1 MEAGNYLIW
10 SAHHRKEVAP
20 DSKPKNNMKLNI
32 WTLFIV
38 FFLVVPSRLTAQE
51 PPDRFMLEAG
61 LVGGSGDACPG
72 HYVRV
77 TGQVV
82 GPLSLYGM
90 VENYRCQDLT
100 GSANRIGV
108 SVLAA
113 RSNWLVR
120 PELRTGIEYDGG
132 TVSQTFGAGLVLGQ
146 RYGARTTVHLGNV
159 FDDPIVLFHIGGYLR
174 F

>member
-1 MEAGNYLIW
+1 
-10 SAHHRKEVAP
+10 
-20 DSKPKNNMKLNI
+20 MKLNI
-32 WTLFIV
+32 WILFI
-38 FFLVVPSRLTAQE
+38 FFSLVAPSRLLAQE

-61 LVGGSGDACPG
+61 LVGGGGEACPA
-72 HYVRV
+72 HYIRV

-100 GSANRIGV
+100 GSAIRIGV
-108 SVLAA
+108 SVLTA

-132 TVSQTFGAGLVLGQ
+132 TVSQTFGVGLVLGR

-159 FDDPIVLFHIGGYLR
+159 FDDPIVLFHMGGYLR

>member
-1 MEAGNYLIW
+1 MLRI
-10 SAHHRKEVAP
+10 
-20 DSKPKNNMKLNI
+20 
-32 WTLFIV
+32 LFVVSI
-38 FFLVVPSRLTAQE
+38 LVVPSQLIAQE
-51 PPDRFMLEAG
+51 SPDRFMLEAG

-72 HYVRV
+72 HYIRV

-90 VENYRCQDLT
+90 VENYRCLSLT
-100 GSANRIGV
+100 GTANRIGV

-113 RSNWLVR
+113 RSTWLVR

-132 TVSQTFGAGLVLGQ
+132 DVSQNVGIGVVLGR

-159 FDDPIVLFHIGGYLR
+159 FDDILVLFQMGGYLR

>member
-1 MEAGNYLIW
+1 MLRI
-10 SAHHRKEVAP
+10 
-20 DSKPKNNMKLNI
+20 
-32 WTLFIV
+32 LFVVSI
-38 FFLVVPSRLTAQE
+38 LVVPSQLIAQE
-51 PPDRFMLEAG
+51 SPDRFMLEAG

-72 HYVRV
+72 HYIRV

-90 VENYRCQDLT
+90 VENYRCLSLT
-100 GSANRIGV
+100 GTANRIGV

-113 RSNWLVR
+113 RSTWLVR

-132 TVSQTFGAGLVLGQ
+132 DVSQNIGIGVVLGR
-146 RYGARTTVHLGNV
+146 RYGARTNVHLGNV
-159 FDDPIVLFHIGGYLR
+159 FDDILVLFQMGGYLR

>member
-1 MEAGNYLIW
+1 MLRILYIV
-10 SAHHRKEVAP
+10 SV
-20 DSKPKNNMKLNI
+20 
-32 WTLFIV
+32 LF
-38 FFLVVPSRLTAQE
+38 VPSQLLAQE
-51 PPDRFMLEAG
+51 SPDRFMLEAG

-72 HYVRV
+72 RYIRV

-90 VENYRCQDLT
+90 VENYRCQNLT
-100 GSANRIGV
+100 GTANRIGV

-113 RSNWLVR
+113 RSTWLVR

-132 TVSQTFGAGLVLGQ
+132 DVSQNIGIGVVLGR

-159 FDDPIVLFHIGGYLR
+159 FDDILVLFQMGGYLR

>member
-1 MEAGNYLIW
+1 MRI
-10 SAHHRKEVAP
+10 
-20 DSKPKNNMKLNI
+20 KLWI
-32 WTLFIV
+32 LFVVFLLVGPSTL
-38 FFLVVPSRLTAQE
+38 LAQE
-51 PPDRFMLEAG
+51 SSDRFMLEAG
-61 LVGGSGDACPG
+61 FVGGSGDACPG
-72 HYVRV
+72 RYIRV

-90 VENYRCQDLT
+90 VENYRCHNLT
-100 GSANRIGV
+100 GTANRIGV

-132 TVSQTFGAGLVLGQ
+132 HVSPNIEVGLVLGQ
-146 RYGARTTVHLGNV
+146 RYGARTSVHLGNV
-159 FDDPIVLFHIGGYLR
+159 FDDFIVLFQMGGYLR

>member
-1 MEAGNYLIW
+1 MEIML
-10 SAHHRKEVAP
+10 R
-20 DSKPKNNMKLNI
+20 
-32 WTLFIV
+32 TLFIV
-38 FFLVVPSRLTAQE
+38 SILVVPSPLLAQE
-51 PPDRFMLEAG
+51 SPDRFMLEAG

-72 HYVRV
+72 HYIRV
-77 TGQVV
+77 SGQIT

-90 VENYRCQDLT
+90 VENYRCQNLT
-100 GSANRIGV
+100 GTANRIGV

-132 TVSQTFGAGLVLGQ
+132 HVSPNLGVGLVLGR

-159 FDDPIVLFHIGGYLR
+159 FDDFLVLFQMGGYIR

>member
-1 MEAGNYLIW
+1 M
-10 SAHHRKEVAP
+10 
-20 DSKPKNNMKLNI
+20 KPKI
-32 WTLFIV
+32 WILLIV
-38 FFLVVPSRLTAQE
+38 FSLVMPSRLLAQE
-51 PPDRFMLEAG
+51 SPDRFMLEAG
-61 LVGGSGDACPG
+61 FVGGSGDACPA

-90 VENYRCQDLT
+90 VENYRCLDLT
-100 GSANRIGV
+100 GSAIRLGG

-132 TVSQTFGAGLVLGQ
+132 TVSQTFGAGLVLGR

-159 FDDPIVLFHIGGYLR
+159 FDDIIVLFQMGGYLR

>member
-1 MEAGNYLIW
+1 MLRI
-10 SAHHRKEVAP
+10 
-20 DSKPKNNMKLNI
+20 
-32 WTLFIV
+32 LFVVSI
-38 FFLVVPSRLTAQE
+38 LVVPSQLIAQE
-51 PPDRFMLEAG
+51 SPDRFMLEAG

-72 HYVRV
+72 HYIRV

-90 VENYRCQDLT
+90 VENYRCLSLT
-100 GSANRIGV
+100 GTANRIGV

-113 RSNWLVR
+113 RSTWLVR

-132 TVSQTFGAGLVLGQ
+132 DVSQNIGIGVVLGR

-159 FDDPIVLFHIGGYLR
+159 FDDILVLFQMGGYLR

>member
-1 MEAGNYLIW
+1 MLRI
-10 SAHHRKEVAP
+10 
-20 DSKPKNNMKLNI
+20 
-32 WTLFIV
+32 LFIV
-38 FFLVVPSRLTAQE
+38 SVLFVPSQLLAQE
-51 PPDRFMLEAG
+51 SPDRFMLEAG

-72 HYVRV
+72 HYIRV

-90 VENYRCQDLT
+90 VENYRCQSLT
-100 GSANRIGV
+100 GTANRIGV

-132 TVSQTFGAGLVLGQ
+132 DVSQNLGIGLVLGQ
-146 RYGARTTVHLGNV
+146 RYGARTTVHFGNV
-159 FDDPIVLFHIGGYLR
+159 FGEILVLFQMGGYLR